1 MHLDV
6 EQVRNFYSA
15 TGLGSIARRA
25 LRDQIMKLWPDTRG
39 QTIAGFGFT
48 PPVLRPF
55 LSSSR
60 RVLSLMPAQQGVVS
74 WPRSHRDEGNRSVLV
89 DEARWPVATGFI
101 DRLVVLHGL
110 ETSDNPTA
118 LIEEIWRTLGPG
130 GRAVFVVPNRSGL
143 WARRDATPFGFGRP
157 YSLMQLES
165 LLQDHQFTPEKH
177 ISALYMLPSHKPF
190 WLRTARYWERLS
202 HQLPVPI
209 AAGVLIV
216 EVSKRQHSPAIQGI
230 GEAVRKPLEVL
241 DGMIRPAKDSVSG
254 RNNRRPIGQ
263 DAG

>member
-6 EQVRNFYSA
+6 GQVRNFYSE
-15 TGLGSIARRA
+15 TGLGGIVRRT
-25 LRDQIMKLWPDTRG
+25 LRDQIVKLWPDTRG
-39 QTIAGFGFT
+39 QTVAGFGFT
-48 PPVLRPF
+48 LPVLRPF

-74 WPRSHRDEGNRSVLV
+74 WPRSPQDEGNRSVLV
-89 DEARWPVATGFI
+89 DETRWPIATGLI
-101 DRLVVLHGL
+101 DRLVVMHGL
-110 ETSDNPTA
+110 ETSDNPTG
-118 LIEEIWRTLGPG
+118 LIDEIWRTLGPG

-165 LLQDHQFTPEKH
+165 LLQDHRFSPEKH

-190 WLRTARYWERLS
+190 WLRTARYWEGLNN
-202 HQLPVPI
+202 QLPVPF
-209 AAGVLIV
+209 AAGVLIL
-216 EVSKRQHSPAIQGI
+216 EVSKRQHSPAVQGI

-241 DGMIRPAKDSVSG
+241 DGMIRPAKGSVSG
-254 RNNRRPIGQ
+254 RNNRWSVRQ
-263 DAG
+263 DTG